1 MLSHPGKVPEI
12 LDIFQKD
19 LSTESRDVIENCRD
33 QFCDE
38 PDEVI
43 LVS

>member
-1 MLSHPGKVPEI
+1 MLSPPGKVPEI

-19 LSTESRDVIENCRD
+19 LCTESRDIIENCRD
-33 QFCDE
+33 QYCEE

-43 LVS
+43 SLS